1 MPPESRTQLVPIA
14 TLDDPRLDDYRDV
27 RDRDLAARDVFLA
40 ESESVLRVLV
50 ERGTHP
56 LRSVL
61 LGANR
66 LEKLSPLL
74 GKLPN
79 HVPVFVGEQ
88 PVLDALTGFHIH
100 RGVLAAAE
108 RTPVPDAT
116 RWLERLDAG
125 PATLLVLEGVTNHDN
140 VGSIFRNGAALG
152 ATGVVL
158 DARTCDPLYR
168 KAIRV
173 SVGGC
178 LVLPYARGG
187 SVRDLLPSLRAA
199 GFTVAALTPNE
210 PAVDLDDYR
219 HARPD
224 RVALLL
230 GSEGPGLEQETL
242 AEADVRLR
250 IRQRGDFDSL
260 NVATASGI
268 ALHALAAGL
277 GRGPTMA

>member
-1 MPPESRTQLVPIA
+1 MLPHDLPHLVRIA
-14 TLDDPRLDDYRDV
+14 SLSDPRLDDYRDV
-27 RDRDLAARDVFLA
+27 RDRDLATRGFFLG

-50 ERGTHP
+50 GRKTHP

-61 LGANR
+61 VGENR
-66 LEKLSPLL
+66 VAKLAPVLA
-74 GKLPN
+74 KLPAS
-79 HVPVFVGEQ
+79 VPVFLGSQ
-88 PVLDALTGFHIH
+88 PVLDGVTGFHIH

-108 RTPVPDAT
+108 RTPVPDAVS
-116 RWLERLDAG
+116 WLGALPLG
-125 PATLLVLEGVTNHDN
+125 PATVLVLEGVNNHDN

-158 DARTCDPLYR
+158 DARSCDPLYR

-178 LVLPYARGG
+178 LVLPYARCDAA
-187 SVRDLLPSLRAA
+187 RNLFPTLRAA
-199 GFTVAALTPNE
+199 GFAIAALTPNE

-219 HARPD
+219 RVRPP

-230 GSEGPGLEQETL
+230 GSEGPGLEPETL
-242 AEADVRLR
+242 ATADVRLR

-268 ALHALAAGL
+268 ALHALTAAA
-277 GRGPTMA
+277 R